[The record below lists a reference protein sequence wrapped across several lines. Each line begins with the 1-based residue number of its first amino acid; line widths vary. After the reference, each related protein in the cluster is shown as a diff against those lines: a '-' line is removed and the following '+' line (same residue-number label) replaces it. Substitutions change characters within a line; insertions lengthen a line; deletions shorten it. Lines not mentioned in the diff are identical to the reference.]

1 MAATIE
7 AERVTDNPDTQSGQP
22 GQRVIGYWLDLT
34 EAAGVLGVSDRT
46 VRRRIK
52 AGELPNRM
60 HKGRRQVRIDT
71 ADMTDATGGQR
82 TDNPDAAT
90 EQIGGVVRGDKVAGS
105 VADALATIDRVER
118 DLAGVLALMGD
129 ELRAER
135 QLAVERV
142 EAELVRVRRRSGL
155 GWVLALILAGVGA
168 AGAVVGVQAMTEARI
183 EAAALTSDLSASQGQ
198 VATLTTQL
206 ESASTRA
213 DQAVSALSDMTG
225 QLSAAQVQTLEAELR
240 GAQAEAQRDALLD
253 RAPGVL
259 KP

>member
-71 ADMTDATGGQR
+71 ADMTDGQR

-142 EAELVRVRRRSGL
+142 ELELKRVRKRSGW
-155 GWVLALILAGVGA
+155 GWVLALILGGVGA
-168 AGAVVGVQAMTEARI
+168 AGAVVGVQGVTAARI
-183 EAAALTSDLSASQGQ
+183 EAAALTSALSASQGQ
-198 VATLTTQL
+198 ASAIADQL
-206 ESASTRA
+206 ESSEARA
-213 DQAVSALSDMTG
+213 DQAVSALH
-225 QLSAAQVQTLEAELR
+225 AAQVQTLEAELR
-240 GAQAEAQRDALLD
+240 RAQAEAQRDALLD
-253 RAPGVL
+253 QAPGIL

>member
-1 MAATIE
+1 MTATIE

-71 ADMTDATGGQR
+71 ADMTGGQR

-118 DLAGVLALMGD
+118 ELAGVLALMGD
-129 ELRAER
+129 ELRTER

-142 EAELVRVRRRSGL
+142 ELELKRVRKRSGL

-168 AGAVVGVQAMTEARI
+168 AGAAVGVQAMTEARI

-198 VATLTTQL
+198 VTTLTTQL
-206 ESASTRA
+206 ESASIRA

-225 QLSAAQVQTLEAELR
+225 QLQAAQVQTLEAELR
-240 GAQAEAQRDALLD
+240 RAQAEAQRDALLD

-259 KP
+259 RP

>member
-1 MAATIE
+1 MTATIE

-34 EAAGVLGVSDRT
+34 EASSVLGVSDRT

-71 ADMTDATGGQR
+71 ADMTGGQR

-90 EQIGGVVRGDKVAGS
+90 EQIGGVVRDDKVAGS

-142 EAELVRVRRRSGL
+142 ELELKRVRKRSGL
-155 GWVLALILAGVGA
+155 GWALALILAGVGA
-168 AGAVVGVQAMTEARI
+168 AGAVVGVQGMTEARI
-183 EAAALTSDLSASQGQ
+183 QAAALTSDLSASQGQ
-198 VATLTTQL
+198 VANLATQL

-225 QLSAAQVQTLEAELR
+225 QLNAAQVQTLEAELR
-240 GAQAEAQRDALLD
+240 RAQAEAQRDALLD
-253 RAPGVL
+253 QAPGIM